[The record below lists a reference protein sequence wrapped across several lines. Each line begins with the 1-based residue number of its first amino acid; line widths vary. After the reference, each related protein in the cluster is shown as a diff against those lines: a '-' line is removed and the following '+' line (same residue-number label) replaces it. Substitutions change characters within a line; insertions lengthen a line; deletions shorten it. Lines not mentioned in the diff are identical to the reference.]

1 MNALNRA
8 LPGTTEPSSTG
19 VSRKD
24 LLALSSDLQQPASH
38 SQQAVVL
45 KGSRATTQWLTDLG
59 FRISLRRPHHWV
71 LTHTGPLPEWH
82 FYSDAELERFATGK
96 AHEYARRLLKE
107 TCP

>member
-1 MNALNRA
+1 MNALNRG

-24 LLALSSDLQQPASH
+24 LLALSTHLQQPA
-38 SQQAVVL
+38 VL
-45 KGSRATTQWLTDLG
+45 KGNRATTQWLTDLG
-59 FRISLRRPHHWV
+59 FRISQRRPHHWV
-71 LTHTGPLPEWH
+71 LTHTDALPEWH
-82 FYSDAELERFATGK
+82 LYSDAELEGFATGK